1 MYECSTLFRPVNVDA
16 STSSLPALNI
26 HSIVHPFL
34 SHFHISPCIHKLAFI
49 WIILTFWSVSA
60 AAMGNIF
67 IQSFLRFWSCE
78 FMLPLSSVF
87 FCFVT
92 HFCCCFALQ
101 GSIKFPSSLFTPSQ
115 LLLSSSLLH
124 CLLSPLT
131 FNTFNQ
137 IIQPPSLPRYL
148 PFSSSAQQ
156 LFTTFFPV
164 CSSHVF
170 FSYSCFIPS
179 LSSLFP
185 CTLLVPYIISS
196 SPPPHS

>member
-1 MYECSTLFRPVNVDA
+1 
-16 STSSLPALNI
+16 
-26 HSIVHPFL
+26 
-34 SHFHISPCIHKLAFI
+34 
-49 WIILTFWSVSA
+49 
-60 AAMGNIF
+60 MGNIF
-67 IQSFLRFWSCE
+67 IQSFLQFWSCE

-124 CLLSPLT
+124 CLLSPLI

-137 IIQPPSLPRYL
+137 IIQPPSLPTYL
-148 PFSSSAQQ
+148 PFSSSALQ

-185 CTLLVPYIISS
+185 CTLLLPYIISS
-196 SPPPHS
+196 SPPPHSYFTLLFPPVALVSSVPHLLSPPFFLFTFSSLPSLCSQFYPPLLPWPPSLYLLPHPSLHLS